1 MKTIRRKEAIKA
13 MRLITKVVEQKI
25 LKIKAIQ
32 EKDGDNWT
40 DLQELSVA
48 RFISSDLALPIES
61 LWHTLFDEKAPWIES
76 GLTDKWDGE

>member
-1 MKTIRRKEAIKA
+1 MKLIGRKEAIKA

-32 EKDGDNWT
+32 EKNGDSWT

-48 RFISSDLALPIES
+48 RFIASDLASPIES
-61 LWHTLFDEKAPWIES
+61 LWHALFDEKTPWIES
-76 GLTDKWDGE
+76 GLTDDWNGE